1 MSSDNSNIYQPYRF
15 YLCNKPDGEKM
26 LCERLPEPYYFWTG
40 DEGPR
45 VFGIHK
51 MIPVQLD
58 NTLLDLK
65 WTHNTAVLRVK
76 KLVEGV
82 KQ

>member
-15 YLCNKPDGEKM
+15 YLCDKSVGEKM
-26 LCERLPEPYYFWTG
+26 LCERLPEPYCFWTG
-40 DEGPR
+40 DEGPH

-51 MIPVQLD
+51 MIPEQLD
-58 NTLLDLK
+58 NTLLYLK
-65 WTHNTAVLRVK
+65 WTHNTAVSWAK
-76 KLVEGV
+76 KLAEGV